1 MAPRLRGQSMQRPAI
16 LIVKTGSAFAE
27 ARQRFG
33 DFDDW
38 FARSPAGRRFRMET
52 RDVVASPPL
61 PDACELDGYAGII
74 VTGSPAMVSQRL
86 DWSERAAR
94 WLAAI
99 VRDDRLPVL
108 GVCYGHQ
115 LMAHALGGDVGP
127 NPNGRRMGTRAF
139 EVEATDDRL
148 IGALAARAS
157 VQVTHLEAVLT
168 PPDSARVIGRTEGDP
183 HHALHFGGRSWG
195 VQFHPEFDAAIM
207 RCYVQTRADLLDDEG
222 FDSQATLEN
231 VAETPA
237 GEQLLERF
245 AAICESSREDLHGQR
260 RR

>member
-1 MAPRLRGQSMQRPAI
+1 MQQPTI
-16 LIVKTGSAFAE
+16 LIIKTGSAFTQ

-61 PDACELDGYAGII
+61 PDANELDGYAGII

-86 DWSERAAR
+86 DWSERTAR

-139 EVEATDDRL
+139 EVESTDDRL
-148 IGALAARAS
+148 IGALAPRAS
-157 VQVTHLEAVLT
+157 VQVTHLEAVLA

-207 RCYVQTRADLLDDEG
+207 RCYVEARAELLEGEG
-222 FDSQATLEN
+222 FDSRALFEG
-231 VAETPA
+231 VSEGPA
-237 GEQLLERF
+237 GDTVLRRF
-245 AAICESSREDLHGQR
+245 SEICQSNPKR
-260 RR
+260 